1 MGLINEKI
9 NFIDKTDKKIIQKI
23 NILKSVK
30 SIYIEKKIFSN
41 LYFFWIIYLHL
52 FFSNYIFPIV
62 FFQDF

>member
-30 SIYIEKKIFSN
+30 SIYIEKK
-41 LYFFWIIYLHL
+41 YFQI
-52 FFSNYIFPIV
+52 
-62 FFQDF
+62 